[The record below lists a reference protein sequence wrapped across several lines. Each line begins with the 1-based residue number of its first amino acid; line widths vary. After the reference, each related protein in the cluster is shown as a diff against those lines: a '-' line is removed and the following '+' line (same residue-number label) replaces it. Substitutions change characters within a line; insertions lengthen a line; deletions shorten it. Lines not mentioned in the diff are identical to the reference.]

1 MVGPAVVA
9 IFNSSPD
16 AIALL
21 SAPLREA
28 GFTVVTAL
36 IHELRE
42 RRVDLDHFLRTHR
55 PHVVVFDVGPPYGLN
70 WRLLDR
76 LREMPSAKGVRFIVT
91 SVNPQRAEELSRG
104 EQTIYEVIGK
114 PYDLKQIADA
124 VAEAVRIAR
133 DGRIAE
139 GLLHDAVAH
148 HRRDAS

>member
-1 MVGPAVVA
+1 MLASTCASVNVCARAGVAQSIAHSRPIELNRAAPLSRDWTGPVRAHAGRMLGPAVVA

-28 GFTVVTAL
+28 GFTVVGAP

-55 PHVVVFDVGPPYGLN
+55 PHVVVFDVAPPYGLN

-76 LREMPSAKGVRFIVT
+76 LREMPSAKDVRFIVT
-91 SVNPQRAEELSRG
+91 SVNPQRAEE
-104 EQTIYEVIGK
+104 
-114 PYDLKQIADA
+114 
-124 VAEAVRIAR
+124 
-133 DGRIAE
+133 
-139 GLLHDAVAH
+139 
-148 HRRDAS
+148 